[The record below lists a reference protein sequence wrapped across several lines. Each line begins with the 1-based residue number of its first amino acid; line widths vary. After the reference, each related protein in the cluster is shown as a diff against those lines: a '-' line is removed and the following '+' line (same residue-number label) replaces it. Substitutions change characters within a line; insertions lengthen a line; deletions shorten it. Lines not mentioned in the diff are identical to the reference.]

1 MRKENVSMGA
11 DKSYFSEELL
21 KKIKDRFYYVDEDN
35 RGRKRLFFENSG
47 GSLRLKAAVEA
58 KCKYEKIPDCPERY
72 HDISMHLRAVKEKGI
87 KDLLEIIF
95 GAKQGEG
102 ALITELT
109 ASQVMFRMVRAII
122 ENTPGTNVVT
132 TSIEHPSA
140 HDAAAFYATRTGKE
154 FRVAMA
160 NKKTGGVDVEEIMKY
175 VDKNTCMLSV
185 MSASNISG
193 NILPMKAIVKAARNI
208 NPDIYIISDAVQHMP
223 HSVLNVGELGIDGM
237 NFAPYKAFG
246 IRGCGYGY
254 VSDRV
259 AKLPHDKLIA
269 KPEKEWELGTF
280 PHPNYAAMIA
290 IVDYVCWIG
299 SHFTKESGRKALYDA
314 GMTAI
319 HLQEHSLLLHML
331 NGSDV
336 VPGLRNISNVE
347 VYLDDPTVKDRDLI
361 SAMGVKGMDYTALRE
376 EYYSRGVTVFER
388 VNSSL
393 YSKRIVESLGLT
405 GCIRVSPLH
414 CHSFNDI
421 DEYLKITADIAKKF
435 GK

>member
-1 MRKENVSMGA
+1 M
-11 DKSYFSEELL
+11 DKSYFSEDLIQE
-21 KKIKDRFYYVDEDN
+21 IKEKFYYVDEDN
-35 RGRKRLFFENSG
+35 LGRKRLFFENSG

-87 KDLLEIIF
+87 KDLLEIVF
-95 GAKQGEG
+95 GAKSGEG
-102 ALITELT
+102 ALVTELT
-109 ASQVMFRMVRAII
+109 ASQVMFRIVRAIV

-140 HDAAAFYATRTGKE
+140 YDAAEFYAKRTGKE

-160 NKKTGGVDVEEIMKY
+160 NNRTGGVDVEEIMKH

-193 NILPMKAIVKAARNI
+193 NILPMADIVKAARAV

-223 HSVLNVGELGIDGM
+223 HSVLHVGEYGLDGM

-259 AKLPHDKLIA
+259 AKLSHDKLLN
-269 KPEKEWELGTF
+269 KPEEEWELGTF
-280 PHPNYAAMIA
+280 PHPNYAALSA

-299 SHFTKESGRKALYDA
+299 GHYTKETARKTLYDI
-314 GMTAI
+314 GMNSI
-319 HLQEHSLLLHML
+319 HKQEHSLLMRML
-331 NGSDV
+331 NGSPEV
-336 VPGLRNISNVE
+336 HGLRHIPGVE
-347 VYLDDPTVKDRDLI
+347 VYLDNPEVKDRDLI
-361 SAMGVKGMDYTALRE
+361 SAMGIKGMNDTELRK
-376 EYYSRGVTVFER
+376 EYYRRGVTVFER
-388 VNSSL
+388 INTSL

-414 CHSFNDI
+414 PSLSQFQGFRI
-421 DEYLKITADIAKKF
+421 SYLN
-435 GK
+435 G